1 MTVKPRHMP
10 LDELLDHIAI
20 EEDEPNYAALLRWC
34 ELYPEHASELA
45 DYFAT
50 WAEQIELPITQSVD
64 AERFAAEAVSHALNL
79 LHQEDSKEEQ
89 ATLTQIARS
98 AGLNDADVAVRIGL
112 DEAFVMKLFR
122 RKIDFESIPQLCFD
136 RLHWVLGIT
145 LAQVHKHLR
154 GPPMGTVANARM
166 KSRKKP
172 VRLTET
178 FEEAL
183 ASSAIDET
191 QKAEWRDALLA
202 KASHAEQ

>member
-1 MTVKPRHMP
+1 MTVKPRYIP

-20 EEDEPNYAALLRWC
+20 EEDEPSYAALSRWC

-79 LHQEDSKEEQ
+79 LHQEDSKQEQ
-89 ATLTQIARS
+89 GTLMQIARS
-98 AGLNDADVAVRIGL
+98 AGLSDVDVAVRIGL
-112 DEAFVMKLFR
+112 DEPFVMKLFR

-145 LAQVHKHLR
+145 LAQVRKHLR
-154 GPPMGTVANARM
+154 GPPLATVANARM
-166 KSRKKP
+166 KSRNKA
-172 VRLTET
+172 VRQTET

-191 QKAEWRDALLA
+191 EKAEWREALSA
-202 KASHAEQ
+202 KSSHAEQ

>member
-1 MTVKPRHMP
+1 MTVKPRHIP

-20 EEDEPNYAALLRWC
+20 EEDEPSYAALSRWC

-79 LHQEDSKEEQ
+79 LHQEESKEGQE
-89 ATLTQIARS
+89 TLTQIARS
-98 AGLNDADVAVRIGL
+98 AGLNDADVAIRIGL

-145 LAQVHKHLR
+145 LAQVRKHLR

-172 VRLTET
+172 VRRTET

-183 ASSAIDET
+183 AASTIDET
-191 QKAEWRDALLA
+191 QKAEWRDALSA
-202 KASHAEQ
+202 KGSHAEQ